1 MVSRHGSVFTLFRYG
16 LLPVVVFCLTIVAA
30 SVDTFLTNSVRKSTW
45 PRTVATVV
53 RSEDLGRVLAE
64 FQRTKQTFSD
74 PRGTLEYVIDG
85 QTHTWQGRGRDVGVT
100 EMNPGDR
107 IEIYYNPHDPRDIS
121 TLVLLGAFTGSIILA
136 VALAFLAFYAW
147 FFWLRGSL
155 RRPRPDDFDG
165 DMAWSFA
172 AHAPHRPP
180 GQMKRSRFG
189 RPAE

>member
-1 MVSRHGSVFTLFRYG
+1 VFTLFRYG
-16 LLPVVVFCLTIVAA
+16 LLPVVTFCIIIVCA
-30 SVDTFLTNSVRKSTW
+30 SFDAFLTNSVRKSTW
-45 PRTVATVV
+45 PQTVATVM
-53 RSEDLGRVLAE
+53 RSEDPGKVLAE
-64 FQRTKQTFSD
+64 FLKTRQTFSE
-74 PRGTLEYVIDG
+74 PQGTLEYVVDG
-85 QTHTWQGRGRDVGVT
+85 QTHTWQGRGRDIGVT
-100 EMNPGDR
+100 VMNPGDK
-107 IEIYYNPHDPRDIS
+107 IEVYYNPRNPGEIS

-172 AHAPHRPP
+172 RPAQAPLP

-189 RPAE
+189 RSAE